1 VPRSKALFS
10 VDDARL
16 FDGASADLAG
26 SFELRARH
34 IPYYLTVRAGRG
46 WFQTGLPPQKISIC
60 PKLRPLPVSLTVEM
74 PRFLLPNRW
83 QIAFVRIDA
92 RLLDRGVSGLEFWP
106 APLRQSRRV
115 TNDTETRLS
124 FADVAVGTFDLYLPI
139 KPRASGSLRIEAMTG
154 DQVIAKEEVFV
165 VSDFL
170 KTKIVCRTATKVA
183 QLSASVTT
191 PCAIDITEITFNNHN
206 NEAIETWQ
214 EIGFPMTVGKTT
226 LSALFIL
233 GAVPESASI
242 YVRQEGFQPFLLSLN
257 VEKLEEAALLDEE
270 TDPVA
275 PLSSL
280 IPVGYSL

>member
-1 VPRSKALFS
+1 
-10 VDDARL
+10 
-16 FDGASADLAG
+16 
-26 SFELRARH
+26 
-34 IPYYLTVRAGRG
+34 
-46 WFQTGLPPQKISIC
+46 
-60 PKLRPLPVSLTVEM
+60 
-74 PRFLLPNRW
+74 
-83 QIAFVRIDA
+83 
-92 RLLDRGVSGLEFWP
+92 
-106 APLRQSRRV
+106 V
-115 TNDTETRLS
+115 TNDRETRLS
-124 FADVAVGTFDLYLPI
+124 FASVAVGTFDLYLPI

-154 DQVIAKEEVFV
+154 DRVIAKEKLSV

-170 KTKIVCRTATKVA
+170 EMKIVRRPARKVA
-183 QLSASVTT
+183 QLSASVTA

-214 EIGFPMTVGKTT
+214 AIGFQMIVGRTT

-242 YVRQEGFQPFLLSLN
+242 YVRQEGFQPLLLSLD
-257 VEKLEEAALLDEE
+257 VEKLEEEALFDEE